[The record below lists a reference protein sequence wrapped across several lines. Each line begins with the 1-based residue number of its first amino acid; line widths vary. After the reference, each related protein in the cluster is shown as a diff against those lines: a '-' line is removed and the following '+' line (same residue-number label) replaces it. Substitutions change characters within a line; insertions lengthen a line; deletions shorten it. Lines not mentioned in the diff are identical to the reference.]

1 MFWLK
6 RQKSKKKDEIMKK
19 ILCLFIVGLSFVS
32 SAFRVTKDYGN
43 GIKTFEDSK
52 KKTYGVSVD
61 GGNTWIRGGGVSSS
75 TSTTSRNEELSP
87 EAQALLDKAMEI
99 YNNMMESGQI
109 YVVRGSVVDLYGKR
123 LTLNAKDKVGSMG
136 KDWDNADKF
145 VYLKTLS
152 GVKFKKPE
160 KRLTIEQIRLNRLKR
175 NVFGHV
181 ETEEEPSELYKIS
194 QTSVSISEWHGNEY
208 GNTRKWK
215 TVYSGYLMNVYEY
228 ILLNKL
234 KEGN

>member
-1 MFWLK
+1 M
-6 RQKSKKKDEIMKK
+6 KKIKK

-61 GGNTWIRGGGVSSS
+61 GGNTWIRGGGVSLSD
-75 TSTTSRNEELSP
+75 STTYKKEISP
-87 EAQALLDKAMEI
+87 EMQELLDKSMEI
-99 YNNMMESGQI
+99 YNDMLNSGQI

-145 VYLKTLS
+145 VYLKSLN
-152 GVKFKKPE
+152 GVKFKKPK
-160 KRLTIEQIRLNRLKR
+160 KRLTQEQIRLNRLKR
-175 NVFGHV
+175 HVFDDA
-181 ETEEEPSELYKIS
+181 ETDEEPSELYKIS

-228 ILLNKL
+228 ILLNKVIE
-234 KEGN
+234 K